1 MLETV
6 RLFAQQKL
14 VDLNMSSDAR
24 SAHCAWFLRW
34 VESVPFDERVF
45 SFGFLS
51 QLNADLDNVFAAID
65 WAFDTGETSTAARLV
80 ASGAGLW
87 IGGIAATH
95 AVRWTSSL
103 LDADL
108 TDAVRA
114 RLLLAGSLASVVAG
128 THEHISAWASEAG
141 DLARGQDDSVEA
153 IATIWQVTPL
163 MSRRPETAPAML
175 TRARELA
182 AGSTWCLGFV
192 SAWELIAA
200 MSAGERIDGRVTP
213 QHARLFG
220 GVDSWGWTGAVQ
232 AASVGEA
239 LAGNLKEAIELVFAL
254 SPIAPARAMLDLL
267 AVVAEAIAGDP
278 QEALHLCHR
287 EIAKVDRFGDVLY
300 HGEFVVL
307 LAILHLR
314 TGDPVTALAYLECA
328 KRAAMVFPYW
338 YRIRLDHAALA
349 RATIGEQGAIDSAIA
364 RGKTLTIEAIL
375 DDELRRPI
383 V

>member
-1 MLETV
+1 MDWSWELLSMDEQWLLARLSVFSGGWTLEAAEGACDVRGVAGGLRSLVAKSLIEPPKGPDGTRYRMLETV

-14 VDLNMSSDAR
+14 VDLNMSADAR

-51 QLNADLDNVFAAID
+51 RLSADLDNVFAAID
-65 WAFDTGETSTAARLV
+65 WAFDTGETTTAARLV

-87 IGGIAATH
+87 MGGIAATQ

-128 THEHISAWASEAG
+128 KHEHISAWASEAG

-175 TRARELA
+175 ARARELA

-192 SAWELIAA
+192 SAWELVAA
-200 MSAGERIDGRVTP
+200 MSAGERIDGRVTTARTSFRWRRFVGLDRGGPGCVSRRGIGREP
-213 QHARLFG
+213 QRS
-220 GVDSWGWTGAVQ
+220 D
-232 AASVGEA
+232 
-239 LAGNLKEAIELVFAL
+239 VFAQTRRR
-254 SPIAPARAMLDLL
+254 SA
-267 AVVAEAIAGDP
+267 
-278 QEALHLCHR
+278 
-287 EIAKVDRFGDVLY
+287 
-300 HGEFVVL
+300 
-307 LAILHLR
+307 
-314 TGDPVTALAYLECA
+314 TGT
-328 KRAAMVFPYW
+328 
-338 YRIRLDHAALA
+338 
-349 RATIGEQGAIDSAIA
+349 S
-364 RGKTLTIEAIL
+364 
-375 DDELRRPI
+375 
-383 V
+383 